1 MLAFSF
7 GIGLIDS
14 GDTATHACFL
24 LQGLFNR
31 QLSPEETRGHIG
43 PIVLIHLDH
52 PSLLQDR
59 LDRQVSPREDP
70 TDGWAAMPVFRFD
83 AQFCPLVSS
92 GLIGGMGCRVRFL
105 LLRVRLM
112 TVVAR

>member
-31 QLSPEETRGHIG
+31 ELSPEETRGHIG
-43 PIVLIHLDH
+43 WHGS